1 MLLTAVLGVLMDKGA
16 YVPVRNA
23 PRISAL
29 ITAIG
34 FPFFSRISGLVVFG
48 GRPKGFYTPDMFNE
62 VYEVAGLMFPALVLW
77 TPLLTWP
84 S

>member
-1 MLLTAVLGVLMDKGA
+1 MGYAYWVSEFEEVTANSSNASDTKDVDPAVLGVLMDKGA

-34 FPFFSRISGLVVFG
+34 VSFLLENLDPWLARIDL
-48 GRPKGFYTPDMFNE
+48 PD
-62 VYEVAGLMFPALVLW
+62 
-77 TPLLTWP
+77 
-84 S
+84 